1 MANHVYT
8 TINITGNKEV
18 MKKLEEIKIKVEENN
33 NDNYL
38 ALIKGF
44 YDNVENTYAWFSDN
58 VGAKWCYHDDFWVD
72 TEGDCAEIIT
82 TSAWYPP
89 LGFVQHIYDICSEI
103 DPDCEIDGDYENEAT
118 TPIGGF
124 VVNKKGF
131 YDEEYDGEL
140 EYPDEDDYEI
150 PEGEYHSVEYD
161 NAMETFYERVSE
173 LRGEM
178 KSLAHEK
185 LNFHEEV
192 VPSTTETK

>member
-103 DPDCEIDGDYENEAT
+103 DPDCEIDGDYE
-118 TPIGGF
+118 
-124 VVNKKGF
+124 
-131 YDEEYDGEL
+131 
-140 EYPDEDDYEI
+140 I

-161 NAMETFYERVSE
+161 DAMETFYERVSE

-185 LNFHEEV
+185 LNFHEEA